1 MGRIN
6 AGDTVGVYLSF
17 SPANSTSSVGTTQLV
32 FQHVLVTNVQ
42 TTNTPVSQ
50 KNGDQVQQVSATNYI
65 VTLALTPTQ
74 SKRFVFAAEF
84 GHIWLSNDPSSVA
97 ADGTGLINLGN
108 VYHGGEAMM
117 TETRPYIVGHD
128 LTADQL
134 AAIEGLGIDIKVNG
148 GPPPEPRTC
157 RVIVVFSPKGGSGK
171 TVVASNLAAAL
182 ALRFPGRVVAV
193 DLDVQFGD
201 LATALAVQPEHT
213 LAQLARTPTFDAT
226 TVKLFL
232 TPFDGMF
239 LLAGTDSPEEADLIN
254 HSHVTAVLPLL
265 AQNFDYVIVDTPAG
279 LDERTLAALECAT
292 DLLLVSSLDVPSIRN
307 LRKALD
313 TLDKIG
319 VKADRQFILNKA
331 DDKVG
336 LGLKDA
342 EEAIG
347 MKVTGEIP
355 STHDIPL
362 SVNVG
367 VPIVLK
373 EPRSTAAR
381 QLQLVSQLY
390 APIEVDKPKRGWRR

>member
-1 MGRIN
+1 
-6 AGDTVGVYLSF
+6 
-17 SPANSTSSVGTTQLV
+17 
-32 FQHVLVTNVQ
+32 
-42 TTNTPVSQ
+42 
-50 KNGDQVQQVSATNYI
+50 
-65 VTLALTPTQ
+65 
-74 SKRFVFAAEF
+74 
-84 GHIWLSNDPSSVA
+84 
-97 ADGTGLINLGN
+97 
-108 VYHGGEAMM
+108 MM
-117 TETRPYIVGHD
+117 TDTRPYIVGHD
-128 LTADQL
+128 LTDDQL

-148 GPPPEPRTC
+148 NAAPKPREC

-182 ALRFPGRVVAV
+182 AQRHPGRVVAV

-213 LAQLARTPTFDAT
+213 LAQLTGASTFDAT

-239 LLAGTDSPEEADLIN
+239 LLAGTNSPEEADLIN

-355 STHDIPL
+355 STRDIPL

-367 VPIVLK
+367 VPIVLN
-373 EPRSTAAR
+373 EPRSAAAK

-390 APIEVDKPKRGWRR
+390 APVEVDKPKRGWRR